1 MILSLKLALFPVV
14 HISVNGNTIQEAV
27 QTKTLKFPSIFYSF
41 QYNLIQSFS
50 KYCRPVYQHFMLNYL
65 SCVQLFEILW
75 TIAHQ
80 APLSMEFPRQE
91 YWSGLPSL
99 PPGNLSDP
107 GIKPLS
113 LISSAL
119 AGRFFTTSY
128 TWEDLSVNIY
138 PNLITSLQLK
148 LLKLHLALA

>member
-1 MILSLKLALFPVV
+1 MV

-113 LISSAL
+113 LISSSL

>member
-27 QTKTLKFPSIFYSF
+27 QTKTLEFPSIFYSF

-50 KYCRPVYQHFMLNYL
+50 KYCRLVYQHFMLNYL

-80 APLSMEFPRQE
+80 APLSMELPRQE
-91 YWSGLPSL
+91 YWSGLSCL

-113 LISSAL
+113 LVSSAL
-119 AGRFFTTSY
+119 AGGFFTTSY

-138 PNLITSLQLK
+138 PNLITSL
-148 LLKLHLALA
+148 